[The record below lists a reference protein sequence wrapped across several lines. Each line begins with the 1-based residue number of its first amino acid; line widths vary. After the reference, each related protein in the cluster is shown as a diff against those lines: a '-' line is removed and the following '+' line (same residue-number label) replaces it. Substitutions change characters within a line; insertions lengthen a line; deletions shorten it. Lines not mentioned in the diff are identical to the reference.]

1 MRAMPRPRF
10 LVCALLLLGCPE
22 EDPEPAAESGAMV
35 GTTGEPEPWWLGT
48 FHDASL
54 PPGSN
59 ATLLF
64 VGNLE
69 VRADGTAT
77 GTSLF
82 CEDEPEIA
90 QYSWSMAGDTV
101 TFAGDPLIWQVGEV
115 ASIELRAA
123 AACDEIVV
131 TVETLGG
138 EVTDSPYAR
147 GASCLQSNGP
157 SCDVE
162 VVWCDAEPPPC
173 G

>member
-1 MRAMPRPRF
+1 MKHRAWI
-10 LVCALLLLGCPE
+10 LSCALGLLGCAE
-22 EDPEPAAESGAMV
+22 SDPEPAEETGTLV
-35 GTTGEPEPWWLGT
+35 ETTGEPAPWWLGA

-69 VRADGTAT
+69 VRDDGTAT
-77 GTSLF
+77 AASLF
-82 CEDEPEIA
+82 CDDAPELA
-90 QYSWSMAGDTV
+90 EYTWTMADDTV
-101 TFAGDPLIWQVGEV
+101 TFAGDPLIWQGGEV
-115 ASIELRAA
+115 GSIVLRAA
-123 AACDEIVV
+123 ATCDEIVV

-138 EVTDSPYAR
+138 ETTTATYAR
-147 GASCLQSNGP
+147 GATCLQENGP